1 MKATL
6 QTLSLLILLVSAT
19 LSGCGG
25 EQDDYLTGTWQFQGG
40 ARTVYFTFTDSG
52 TVTLEAERGGK
63 LLGQSELPASISK
76 VDGLYRV
83 RLAPDE
89 STKGMYFV
97 MSPQGEGVANAAL
110 RQGKSPSLE
119 QWPASVSAAPEDWTK
134 RKLIKQ

>member
-1 MKATL
+1 MKDAFRT
-6 QTLSLLILLVSAT
+6 TSLLALLASVA
-19 LSGCGG
+19 LAGCGDG
-25 EQDDYLTGTWQFQGG
+25 ADDYLTGTWKFQGG
-40 ARTVYFTFTDSG
+40 ARTVYFTFTDTG

-83 RLAPDE
+83 RLAPEE
-89 STKGMYFV
+89 STEGMYFV
-97 MSPQGEGVANAAL
+97 VSPQGEGVANAAL
-110 RQGKSPSLE
+110 RQGRSRSLE

>member
-25 EQDDYLTGTWQFQGG
+25 GQDDYLTGTWQFQGG
-40 ARTVYFTFTDSG
+40 ARTVYFTFTDTG

-89 STKGMYFV
+89 STEGMYFV

-110 RQGKSPSLE
+110 RQGKSRSLE